1 MSQAPFG
8 NGGWQN
14 ASVDWKSESDSTG
27 FDLNLS
33 DTYWSG
39 AGRKSGQASPNW
51 TALGNSLT
59 ALGGS
64 LGQLFGDGG
73 SKSVEDY
80 IASATDILKE
90 MTGETEEKVDKRIS
104 NIYPGLTGLTGEQ
117 ALAKYYDNFAN
128 TVRDVQA
135 RGRADLDLSPDIS
148 SEYGR
153 LANRVDEVQDQYSL
167 ANRVGGYTNLAL
179 DPAVVQI
186 DEGRLRG
193 AGERFMDPKYKQM
206 YAYDD
211 PQTSRFIY
219 GSRNTTDAIGK
230 YYNTSGDVAGLMNY
244 GSVG

>member
-14 ASVDWKSESDSTG
+14 APVDWKNEFDPTG
-27 FDLNLS
+27 FDLNLG

-80 IASATDILKE
+80 IEQATDILEEK
-90 MTGETEEKVDKRIS
+90 TGEAQEEVDKRIS

-128 TVRDVQA
+128 TIRDVQA

-153 LANRVDEVQDQYSL
+153 LGNRVGEIQDQYSL
-167 ANRVGGYTNLAL
+167 ANRVGGYTNLVL

-186 DEGRLRG
+186 DEDRLGR
-193 AGERFMDPKYKQM
+193 AGERFMNPKYKQM

>member
-1 MSQAPFG
+1 MSQTPSTNAGWRNAP
-8 NGGWQN
+8 
-14 ASVDWKSESDSTG
+14 ADWKSESDSTEY
-27 FDLNLS
+27 DLDLG

-39 AGRKSGQASPNW
+39 AGRKSGQQSPNW

-59 ALGGS
+59 GLAGS
-64 LGQLFGDGG
+64 LGHLFGDGG

-80 IASATDILKE
+80 IAGARKVLEE
-90 MTGETEEKVDKRIS
+90 MTGEAEEKVDERIS

-117 ALAKYYDNFAN
+117 ALAQYYENFAN
-128 TVRDVQA
+128 TIRDVQA

-153 LANRVDEVQDQYSL
+153 LSNRVGEIQDQYSL

-206 YAYDD
+206 YDYSD

-219 GSRNTTDAIGK
+219 GSRNTADAIGK

-244 GSVG
+244 GNVG

>member
-1 MSQAPFG
+1 MSQAPST
-8 NGGWQN
+8 NRGWRN
-14 ASVDWKSESDSTG
+14 APVDWKSESDSTE
-27 FDLNLS
+27 FDLNLG

-51 TALGNSLT
+51 TALGDSLT

-73 SKSVEDY
+73 SKSVEKY
-80 IASATDILKE
+80 IEQATGILGD
-90 MTGETEEKVDKRIS
+90 MTAKAREDVDERIS

-128 TVRDVQA
+128 TVRDVQD

-219 GSRNTTDAIGK
+219 GSRNTADAIGK

>member
-14 ASVDWKSESDSTG
+14 APVDWKNEFDPTG
-27 FDLNLS
+27 FDLNLG

-80 IASATDILKE
+80 IEQATDILEEK
-90 MTGETEEKVDKRIS
+90 TGEAQEEVDKRIS

-128 TVRDVQA
+128 TIRDVQA

-153 LANRVDEVQDQYSL
+153 LGDRVGEIQDQYSL

-206 YAYDD
+206 YDYSD